1 MLQTQRKPKK
11 ECHTS
16 FDICKALIQTRFFS
30 KKVANGKKLTP
41 TARLVLQCLASHW
54 NHRTGNA
61 YPTQMTIAEETGS
74 TKMSVIDS
82 IEELRNAKLIITV
95 KYKCRLNYQLT
106 NVLLGYLNEPE
117 ESTAEVK
124 NDIQD
129 GKLSVTDSKQI
140 LPFYIKTNKTKQNI
154 EKNDFHQSG
163 LRGTNP
169 VKPILEQYERDKQTA
184 VSPFD
189 DFDCAVE
196 MLKRILKP
204 ETFRHAFA
212 RKMFKDIQAVW
223 NLDDSVI
230 EQLKKGET
238 PDGKHGTYDS

>member
-1 MLQTQRKPKK
+1 MVQTQVRPKK

-61 YPTQMTIAEETGS
+61 YPTQNTIAEETGS
-74 TKMSVIDS
+74 TKMSVIDA
-82 IEELRNAKLIITV
+82 IAELRNAKLIITV

-106 NVLLGYLNEPE
+106 NVLLSYLNEPE
-117 ESTAEVK
+117 ETTAEVK
-124 NDIQD
+124 NNIQE
-129 GKLSVTDSKQI
+129 GKNPVTDGKQI
-140 LPFYIKTNKTKQNI
+140 LPFYIETNKTKQI
-154 EKNDFHQSG
+154 KEQRSYEHKG
-163 LRGTNP
+163 LRGMNS
-169 VKPILEQYERDKQTA
+169 VKPLLEQYERDKQNA

-189 DFDCAVE
+189 DRDCAIDV
-196 MLKRILKP
+196 LKTILKP
-204 ETFRHAFA
+204 QTQRHAFA

-223 NLDDSVI
+223 HFDDSVLQKI
-230 EQLKKGET
+230 KEQRSK
-238 PDGKHGTYDS
+238 

>member
-1 MLQTQRKPKK
+1 MPQTQRKPRK

-16 FDICKALIQTRFFS
+16 FDICKALIQKMLFS
-30 KKVANGKKLTP
+30 KYGISPRAGLVALSI
-41 TARLVLQCLASHW
+41 ASHW
-54 NHRTGNA
+54 NHNTGIA
-61 YPTQMTIAEETGS
+61 YPTIMRIAAETNSSKVTVIKAIAE
-74 TKMSVIDS
+74 
-82 IEELRNAKLIITV
+82 LRKKTWIITV
-95 KYKCRLNYQLT
+95 KYKGRLNYMFT
-106 NVLLGYLNEPE
+106 NVFFDLLNESE
-117 ESTAEVK
+117 NSTTDVK
-124 NDIQD
+124 IENQEGINPVTE
-129 GKLSVTDSKQI
+129 GKLP
-140 LPFYIKTNKTKQNI
+140 LPFYIETNKTKQI
-154 EKNDFHQSG
+154 KEKKDFLQSG
-163 LRGTNP
+163 LRGTHS
-169 VKPILEQYERDKQTA
+169 VKPLLEQYERDKQTA

-238 PDGKHGTYDS
+238 PNGKHGTYDS

>member
-1 MLQTQRKPKK
+1 MIQTQRKPKK

-41 TARLVLQCLASHW
+41 TARLVLICLASHW

-74 TKMSVIDS
+74 TKMSVIDA
-82 IEELRNAKLIITV
+82 IVELRNAMLIITS
-95 KYKCRLNYQLT
+95 KYKGRLNYQLT
-106 NVLLGYLNEPE
+106 NVLMSHLNEPE
-117 ESTAEVK
+117 ESIAEVK
-124 NDIQD
+124 NDSLE
-129 GKLSVTDSKQI
+129 GKKLVTDGKQI

-154 EKNDFHQSG
+154 EKNDFHQNG
-163 LRGTNP
+163 LRGVNP

-212 RKMFKDIQAVW
+212 RKMFKDIQAIW
-223 NLDDSVI
+223 KLDDSVI
-230 EQLKKGET
+230 QKIKEQAT
-238 PDGKHGTYDS
+238 NGKCGTING

>member
-1 MLQTQRKPKK
+1 MVQGQKRNK

-16 FDICKALIQTRFFS
+16 FDICKALIQTRFY
-30 KKVANGKKLTP
+30 KKVKLTS
-41 TARLVLQCLASHW
+41 TARLVLMCLASHW

-74 TKMSVIDS
+74 TKMSVS
-82 IEELRNAKLIITV
+82 KAIEELRNAKLIITV

-129 GKLSVTDSKQI
+129 GKLSVTDGKQI

-169 VKPILEQYERDKQTA
+169 VKPILEQYERDKQNA

-189 DFDCAVE
+189 DRDCALDV
-196 MLKRILKP
+196 LKRILKP
-204 ETFRHAFA
+204 ETQRHAFA
-212 RKMFKDIQAVW
+212 KKMFKDIQAKW
-223 NLDDSVI
+223 QFDENTL
-230 EQLKKGET
+230 EQITKG
-238 PDGKHGTYDS
+238 

>member
-41 TARLVLQCLASHW
+41 TARLVLICLASHW

-74 TKMSVIDS
+74 TKMSVIDA
-82 IEELRNAKLIITV
+82 ITELRNAKLIITA

-106 NVLLGYLNEPE
+106 NVLLSYLNEPE

-124 NDIQD
+124 IDSLE
-129 GKLSVTDSKQI
+129 GKKLVTDGKQI

-154 EKNDFHQSG
+154 EKNDFHQG
-163 LRGTNP
+163 LRGTHS

-204 ETFRHAFA
+204 ETQKHAFA
-212 RKMFKDIQAVW
+212 KKMFNSIQAVW
-223 NLDDSVI
+223 NFDDSTI
-230 EQLKKGET
+230 QKIKEQAT
-238 PDGKHGTYDS
+238 WN